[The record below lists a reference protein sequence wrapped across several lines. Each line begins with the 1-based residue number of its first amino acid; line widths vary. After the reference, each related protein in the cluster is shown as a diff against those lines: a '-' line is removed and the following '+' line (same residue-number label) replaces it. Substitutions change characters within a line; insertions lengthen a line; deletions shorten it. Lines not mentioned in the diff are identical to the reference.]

1 MAVLL
6 LFWIMSSSDLPL
18 LLRLNDLHERF
29 FYETRRLMLDIVVVA
44 VIVVDIVVVASLSQV
59 ALNWKR
65 ATFHAIYCT
74 YLRITDRQLRIEAK
88 QSTIFD

>member
-1 MAVLL
+1 
-6 LFWIMSSSDLPL
+6 
-18 LLRLNDLHERF
+18 
-29 FYETRRLMLDIVVVA
+29 MLDIVV
-44 VIVVDIVVVASLSQV
+44 VVDIVVVASLSQV

-74 YLRITDRQLRIEAK
+74 YLRTTDRQLRIEAR